1 MTPQNPGES
10 NGPLPSP
17 AEPSSDSTIPIPGTL
32 TLEPLRAEGPEA
44 LAAPDIPDF
53 SGATLR
59 EIEIAWENLQQE
71 VTIKRAAD
79 LFKTSDGSDPIPR
92 SGSLTRAVLDLHF
105 SRAQKPHKLE
115 IVPPNTLKLDHPA
128 DSPAVVRLLT
138 LKHFC
143 LVQILLPF
151 FLAAATALALGPGD
165 DDPDEDDPDTDH
177 PALAP

>member
-10 NGPLPSP
+10 SGPLPTPTQPSP
-17 AEPSSDSTIPIPGTL
+17 NRTIPIPGTL
-32 TLEPLRAEGPEA
+32 TLDPLRADGPEA
-44 LAAPDIPDF
+44 LAAADIPDF

-59 EIEIAWENLQQE
+59 EIEIAWENLQEE

-79 LFKTSDGSDPIPR
+79 LFKTADGSDPIPR
-92 SGSLTRAVLDLHF
+92 SGKLIRAILDLHF

-115 IVPPNTLKLDHPA
+115 IVPPDTLRLDHPA
-128 DSPAVVRLLT
+128 DSHAVVRLLT

-151 FLAAATALALGPGD
+151 LLAAATALALGPGD
-165 DDPDEDDPDTDH
+165 GDPDEDDPDTDR
-177 PALAP
+177 PALAA